1 MGAAYDFEILDAGR
15 PQITDGDV
23 EHRGHLVQQM
33 VVVRCSHV
41 LPFRCLRV
49 VPDCAVYRFW
59 GCRLSGAHT
68 GAPDGFVPGSFRHY
82 QKAQMRA
89 GRSRVRLVVL
99 LT

>member
-1 MGAAYDFEILDAGR
+1 MGAAYGFEILDAGR

-41 LPFRCLRV
+41 LPFRCPRV
-49 VPDCAVYRFW
+49 YPIARCIASGVA
-59 GCRLSGAHT
+59 GCLVHTLVRLTVSCPARS
-68 GAPDGFVPGSFRHY
+68 AIY

-89 GRSRVRLVVL
+89 GRSRARLVL

>member
-33 VVVRCSHV
+33 VVVRCSHD
-41 LPFRCLRV
+41 LPFRCPRV
-49 VPDCAVYRFW
+49 YPIARCIAS

-68 GAPDGFVPGSFRHY
+68 GAPDGLVPCSLRNY

-89 GRSRVRLVVL
+89 GRSRARLVVL